1 MNEKQPLILVVDD
14 DEITAS
20 NINHALGKH
29 GFAVEWVE
37 TGEAALASL
46 AKGGFDALVLDRMLP
61 GIDGLHVLRSMR
73 SSGIVTPTIFLS
85 ALATIDNRVEGLD
98 AGADDYLVKPFAMTE
113 LIARLNALLR
123 SKQQRQTAHIVVYHQ
138 LTLDRIRKS
147 ATIESQSLELLAK
160 EFEML
165 NYLVEHSEQVVTRQ
179 MLLEEL
185 WGYRF
190 ETGTNVIDVHVSR
203 LRKKIE
209 KKSDRLLLLAERG
222 IGYRLIW
229 Q

>member
-1 MNEKQPLILVVDD
+1 MNGNRPRILLVDD

-20 NINHALGKH
+20 NINHALDKH
-29 GFAVEWVE
+29 GFAVDWVE

-46 AKGGFDALVLDRMLP
+46 AKGKHDALILDRMLP
-61 GIDGLHVLRSMR
+61 GIDGLSVLKSMKD
-73 SSGIVTPTIFLS
+73 SQIETPTIFLS

-123 SKQQRQTAHIVVYHQ
+123 TKQQRQATHIVTYHD
-138 LTLDRIRKS
+138 LILDRIRKS
-147 ATIESQSLELLAK
+147 AEIGGQSLELLAK

-165 NYLVEHSEQVVTRQ
+165 SYLVAHSEQVVTRQ

-209 KKSDRLLLLAERG
+209 KISDRLLLLAERG